1 MANAF
6 HLCFRKIFLNC
17 VLIIC
22 SGLSSE
28 IISASYG
35 ISIACPA
42 PLFSLLSTVGEFL
55 KVVSHITDL
64 VPNRMFCPLLAHM
77 EMLMMK

>member
-6 HLCFRKIFLNC
+6 HLCLRKIFLNC
-17 VLIIC
+17 VLMIC

-28 IISASYG
+28 IIRAYG

-42 PLFSLLSTVGEFL
+42 PLYPLLCTVGEFL
-55 KVVSHITDL
+55 KVVSHIIDL
-64 VPNRMFCPLLAHM
+64 VLNHLFCPLLGHM